1 MCRTTLVISLAM
13 VPLFAGGP
21 VLAASGVIETVA
33 GDGTA
38 GFSGDEGPATQ
49 ASLGNNPWGAGLD
62 ATGNLYIA
70 DTGNNRIRKVDS
82 AGAIHT
88 VAGNGIAGF
97 SGDGGPAIAASLNG
111 PFGVAVDAAGNI
123 YIADTNNNR
132 IRRVDAK
139 GIISTVAGSD
149 TFGFGGDGGPATAAT
164 LYAPENIALDALG
177 NLYIAD
183 WGNAR
188 VRMVNRAGMI
198 STVAGN
204 GANGYNGDGQPAT
217 AARISARCVAVDL
230 AGNLYIADEES
241 SRIRKVDREGVI
253 STVAGNGSFDFSG
266 DGGPA
271 IEASL
276 YSPYAVA
283 VGKSGY
289 IFIADFVNNRVR
301 EVDSDGLIH
310 TVAGDGIAGFSGDGG
325 AATAAQLSNLTGIA
339 IDAEENIYV
348 PDGSHRIREIV
359 TSAETAQRARRS
371 TNSAP
376 ADTD

>member
-1 MCRTTLVISLAM
+1 M
-13 VPLFAGGP
+13 PLFAGGP